1 MFPIVTIDMAI
12 LASNNAIGYRKLCI
26 YVKNVILERVSA
38 TEIPR
43 TRKMATPEQRKLIL
57 ATIEESYADLTS
69 ILGCYWQSI
78 YVVCVATDQQKYL
91 FFSPICSVSFLT
103 LFRTVGRN

>member
-38 TEIPR
+38 IEIPR
-43 TRKMATPEQRKLIL
+43 TRKLATIEQRNLIL
-57 ATIEESYADLTS
+57 AIIEESYADLTS
-69 ILGCYWQSI
+69 ILGSYWQSI
-78 YVVCVATDQQKYL
+78 YVVRFVIVPHK
-91 FFSPICSVSFLT
+91 
-103 LFRTVGRN
+103 